1 MERSQESTK
10 WSKVEVTRSLHPLD
24 PLCER
29 GSRIYATDKSAY
41 SSSVPPPLPPSAAP
55 PSQTTSP
62 SNLSCRRHHGQR
74 SQPRSQARRL
84 GYGHPQAK
92 EVVSRSPRA
101 PSRVATSEV
110 RAPRSRADDTVVR
123 LASPSRSVPRRC
135 LLLLPVTLPMGL
147 RCPCADPT
155 ASSSMR
161 ARRTTTRSPNSTR
174 PPWRRSSS
182 SAETPSSSA
191 ARSARTPVSH
201 SLMRACVRNHMET
214 SPMC

>member
-1 MERSQESTK
+1 MIQQECRVRRMEWNEVKSRPSGARSRSLALSTH
-10 WSKVEVTRSLHPLD
+10 STRSVK
-24 PLCER
+24 
-29 GSRIYATDKSAY
+29 G
-41 SSSVPPPLPPSAAP
+41 VPVSTQQTSQPIARLSLPPV
-55 PSQTTSP
+55 
-62 SNLSCRRHHGQR
+62 LSCRRHHGQR